1 MRRVRARLTGGAVAV
16 LLTLAV
22 ASPVGAATPRSR
34 QPLPPPPKAYVL
46 VDVDTGAVIDQQ
58 DSRSLRPPAST
69 IKLLTALIASQR
81 LTAADA
87 IPITAVAEGMPAR
100 KINVKAGQV
109 WKYDD
114 LMHSMMMV
122 SANDAAVA
130 LAEKVGGGTL
140 DGYVPIANATAE
152 RLGLVDHPILNDP
165 AGLDDEFANKGGDRI
180 SARDLAI
187 VARAVMQRPDLMTVV
202 GDREFR
208 FTGGDNIGHRI
219 TNHNL
224 FLDLYAGANGL
235 KTGTTDLA
243 GHTFVGSATRAG
255 RTMLAVVFDAVDSYA
270 SAGALLDKGFA
281 TPVANEASL
290 DKLPAVVSD
299 ASLPPP
305 PTTVE
310 AAGPVVPAPTS
321 TYSFLDS
328 TAFAFLILIA
338 GLLPLGVLRRRAI
351 ASRNRRFA
359 KAVEDDDRELVRAAR
374 YF

>member
-1 MRRVRARLTGGAVAV
+1 MRRVRARRILGAVAF
-16 LLTLAV
+16 LAILGIATAV
-22 ASPVGAATPRSR
+22 PSAARPAAR
-34 QPLPPPPKAYVL
+34 QPAPPPLPKAYAL
-46 VDVDTGAVIDQQ
+46 VDVDTGAVISQQ

-69 IKLLTALIASQR
+69 IKLLTALIAAQR
-81 LTAADA
+81 LTPADTV
-87 IPITAVAEGMPAR
+87 PISTVAEGMPAR
-100 KINVKAGQV
+100 KINVKAGQT

-114 LMHSMMMV
+114 LMHSMLMV

-152 RLGLVDHPILNDP
+152 RLGLSDHPILNDP
-165 AGLDDEFANKGGDRI
+165 AGLDDQFSNKGGDRI

-187 VARAVMQRPDLMTVV
+187 VARAAMQRPDIMAIIT
-202 GDREFR
+202 DRDFR
-208 FTGGDNIGHRI
+208 FTGGDNIGHKL

-243 GHTFVGSATRAG
+243 GHTFVGSATRDG

-270 SAGALLDKGFA
+270 SAGALLDQGFA

-290 DKLPAVVSD
+290 DKLPAVVPD

-305 PTTVE
+305 TTAETV
-310 AAGPVVPAPTS
+310 PYVPAPTK
-321 TYSFLDS
+321 TNSFIDS
-328 TAFAFLILIA
+328 TAFAFLILIL
-338 GLLPLGVLRRRAI
+338 GLLPLAALRRRVI
-351 ASRNRRFA
+351 ISRNRRFHRA
-359 KAVEDDDRELVRAAR
+359 LEEDDRPLAR
-374 YF
+374 SGHY